1 MRAPRPPAMDEGAMG
16 LTTALIYIPG
26 VFAKTDELVELAK
39 VASASGGMYI
49 SHMRSE
55 GNRLLE
61 AIDETLT
68 IAREAKIR
76 AEIYH
81 LKASGAIELEQARRG
96 DREDRGARARKGSRS
111 PPTCTP
117 TPPGRPGSTP
127 RCRRGCRRAA
137 TRRGRS
143 ACRIRRSATA
153 CAGR

>member
-1 MRAPRPPAMDEGAMG
+1 MRAHVRVAMDEGAMG

-81 LKASGAIELEQARRG
+81 LKESGESNWNKLDAA
-96 DREDRGARARKGSRS
+96 DREDRERARRRGSRS
-111 PPTCTP
+111 RPTCTP
-117 TPPGRPGSTP
+117 TPPARPASTR

-137 TRRGRS
+137 TRPGRRG
-143 ACRIRRSATA
+143 CRIRRFANASAA
-153 CAGR
+153 R